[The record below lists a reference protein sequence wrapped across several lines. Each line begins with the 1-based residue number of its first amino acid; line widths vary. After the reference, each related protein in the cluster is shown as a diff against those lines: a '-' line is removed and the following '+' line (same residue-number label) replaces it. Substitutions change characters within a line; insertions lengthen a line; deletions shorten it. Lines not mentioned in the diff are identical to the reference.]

1 MKLSLSMNYLL
12 TSCNNKQNIIMI
24 VWIMSWSKTLEK
36 AHSPPLTFFFV
47 KFEEQVKCSCL
58 VHTPP
63 HLNHLP
69 ETFSHSL
76 TLWYSFSLYL
86 FIFHSYSYCS
96 FIHHFCFISSSVYT
110 LLEFESEWFIK
121 LRSWL
126 VFELWS
132 RKFWLWN
139 QVDMYF
145 WGDNK
150 YIGPLHDTLVW
161 I

>member
-96 FIHHFCFISSSVYT
+96 FVHHFCFNIIICIHPSWIWIWMVNKVKILTCFWALIQKILTVKSGWYV
-110 LLEFESEWFIK
+110 LLGW
-121 LRSWL
+121 
-126 VFELWS
+126 
-132 RKFWLWN
+132 
-139 QVDMYF
+139 
-145 WGDNK
+145 
-150 YIGPLHDTLVW
+150 
-161 I
+161 